1 MYQLKCSKDFA
12 VFSLY
17 AFCTSAID
25 QSDPFPAMLVLERR
39 KTVMQSVLFRAPAR
53 LALTLHANRARVQL
67 NRALAHLFQ
76 AGQGRPIEPC
86 PGTVRSTH
94 TSQTNRALVVK
105 RTRAR
110 FKLASVSTPL
120 TCKINL

>member
-1 MYQLKCSKDFA
+1 MVRRFRDKQE
-12 VFSLY
+12 
-17 AFCTSAID
+17 
-25 QSDPFPAMLVLERR
+25 ERR
-39 KTVMQSVLFRAPAR
+39 SLNTMESRVLFRAPAR

-76 AGQGRPIEPC
+76 AGQGRLIEPR

-120 TCKINL
+120 MLQQIHNLFDTNNDNLTAVRECFPDN